1 MVRRRAL
8 AAALAI
14 SASAFAFAPNAPAA
28 RRRTRRA
35 STETA
40 APTDTS
46 SYVIT
51 ITPEAQDHI
60 AKLRAAEG
68 PGTHLRMGVKAGG
81 CSGMSYA
88 MDLCKEDDITEQD
101 HVEEWPEGFKVVI
114 DPKSM
119 LYLFGLELGYSNELI
134 GGGFQFKNPN
144 AETSCGCGTSF
155 GI

>member
-8 AAALAI
+8 AALIASLT
-14 SASAFAFAPNAPAA
+14 SAWSPANAPAA
-28 RRRTRRA
+28 RRRTQRA

-81 CSGMSYA
+81 CSGNLPRLYYYYD
-88 MDLCKEDDITEQD
+88 DLRTS
-101 HVEEWPEGFKVVI
+101 PARRTI
-114 DPKSM
+114 DRD
-119 LYLFGLELGYSNELI
+119 GR
-134 GGGFQFKNPN
+134 GGGAAVKHERGDHARGAPSPCPGFPVSSP
-144 AETSCGCGTSF
+144 AES
-155 GI
+155 

>member
-1 MVRRRAL
+1 MGRAWAAAVVLTAVTAL
-8 AAALAI
+8 AP
-14 SASAFAFAPNAPAA
+14 PNAPAT

-81 CSGMSYA
+81 CSGNLPRLYYHYYD
-88 MDLCKEDDITEQD
+88 DLRASPARRT
-101 HVEEWPEGFKVVI
+101 I
-114 DPKSM
+114 DRD
-119 LYLFGLELGYSNELI
+119 GR
-134 GGGFQFKNPN
+134 GGGAAVKHERGGQARGAPSPCPGFPVSSP
-144 AETSCGCGTSF
+144 AER
-155 GI
+155 